1 MTLRRGW
8 VVFDVDEQ
16 PPYFMRFRS
25 SNAGFLVIL
34 LGLAVPLVP
43 VWYVDIAHHS
53 AIVLGFGAACLVA
66 LPFVYVET
74 CELNKA
80 TGHCLLRR
88 TGVLRARTISFPLSE
103 ITRVNIKIRDFGGG
117 YRTGNP
123 YALRLTVTRTSGEEV
138 TLTGWR
144 SSLNVQRRGFAIGE
158 FLGVPFDTTS

>member
-8 VVFDVDEQ
+8 LVFDLDEQ
-16 PPYFMRFRS
+16 PPYLVRFRS

-43 VWYVDIAHHS
+43 VWYADIAHHS
-53 AIVLGFGAACLVA
+53 AIALGVGATCLVA

-80 TGHCLLRR
+80 AGHCLLRR

-103 ITRVNIKIRDFGGG
+103 ITRVNIQIRDRRRLSHWQSVCISAPSDENIWRRSYVNRVEVFAQ
-117 YRTGNP
+117 RSTEW
-123 YALRLTVTRTSGEEV
+123 LR
-138 TLTGWR
+138 
-144 SSLNVQRRGFAIGE
+144 
-158 FLGVPFDTTS
+158 DC